1 VDPFWRV
8 LPDATAEDEAAHLLG
23 GGQAFT
29 ISTGTARPDHPRDQ
43 VEGVKV
49 SNGRNGR

>member
-1 VDPFWRV
+1 VDLFWRV
-8 LPDATAEDEAAHLLG
+8 LPDATAEDEAAPLSR

-29 ISTGTARPDHPRDQ
+29 ISTGMARLAHPRDQ

-49 SNGRNGR
+49 SIGR